1 VVKTKKLIDS
11 SYENL
16 RIMLKTTIRSEK
28 IQGLLIL
35 GKAGFG
41 KTYQVEKFLA
51 EKNIEFHKISSYST
65 PLQFYKD
72 MYEHRDKIIFLDDIF
87 GLFKNITAIGMLLSA
102 LETDR
107 AERIVQYNSTAL
119 DNSDVPKRFKFSG
132 KIIWT
137 ANQVPKKIDKAFLS
151 RISVYRVGLD
161 YKTEVEMMRSYAE
174 KKRYAEELFE
184 FIERNL
190 SLAVENMSLRMVDKI
205 HELRKT
211 SKAKWKEIAIEQEIK
226 YDENVKIFLEL
237 EEEELENELMRI
249 VKFRMKTGKSKN
261 IYYKIKRELLSLRGD
276 E

>member
-1 VVKTKKLIDS
+1 MKLIDTK
-11 SYENL
+11 YENL
-16 RIMLKTTIRSEK
+16 RIMLRTTLKSEK

-51 EKNIEFHKISSYST
+51 ENKIEFHKISSYST

-72 MYEHRDKIIFLDDIF
+72 MYENRDKILFLDDIF

-119 DNSDVPKRFKFSG
+119 DNSDVPKKFQFSG

-161 YKTEVEMMRSYAE
+161 YKTEIGMMKSYAE
-174 KKRYAEELFE
+174 KKKYAKELFE
-184 FIERNL
+184 FIEENL
-190 SLAVENMSLRMVDKI
+190 SLAVVNMSLRMVDKI
-205 HELRKT
+205 HELRET
-211 SKAKWKEIAIEQEIK
+211 SKEKWKEIAVEQVIK
-226 YDENVKIFLEL
+226 VDEYREIFLALEKEKEL
-237 EEEELENELMRI
+237 STIMKI
-249 VKFRMKTGKSKN
+249 VKFRIATGKSRN

>member
-1 VVKTKKLIDS
+1 
-11 SYENL
+11 
-16 RIMLKTTIRSEK
+16 
-28 IQGLLIL
+28 
-35 GKAGFG
+35 
-41 KTYQVEKFLA
+41 
-51 EKNIEFHKISSYST
+51 
-65 PLQFYKD
+65 
-72 MYEHRDKIIFLDDIF
+72 
-87 GLFKNITAIGMLLSA
+87 
-102 LETDR
+102 
-107 AERIVQYNSTAL
+107 
-119 DNSDVPKRFKFSG
+119 
-132 KIIWT
+132 
-137 ANQVPKKIDKAFLS
+137 
-151 RISVYRVGLD
+151 
-161 YKTEVEMMRSYAE
+161 MRSYAE

>member
-51 EKNIEFHKISSYST
+51 EENIEFHKISSYST

-87 GLFKNITAIGMLLSA
+87 GLFKNTTAIGMLLSA

-119 DNSDVPKRFKFSG
+119 DNSDVPKSFQFSG